1 MNIIIVGCGK
11 VGEMLAEQLND
22 EGNNITI
29 VDVDAS
35 IVNHISA
42 KLDIIGVVGN
52 GAMRSIQKEAGVD
65 DADLLIAV
73 TGSDELNLLC
83 CVVARKSGN
92 CRTVAQ
98 VRDPAYSSELQ
109 YLKDELGLSM
119 VINPEQAAAEEI
131 SRVLR
136 FPSAMNIETF
146 AKGKVE
152 LLKFRVPDESV
163 LAGLSVKEVIT
174 QLRCDVLICT
184 VERDGASY
192 IAKGDFVFRERDVVS
207 MIASPK
213 NAHRFF
219 NKIHLSSDAVK
230 SVIIVGG
237 GNITHYLCAAL
248 AGTGMSLKII
258 ENNPTVCDELSV
270 ALSNEV
276 MVINR
281 DESDRDVLLE
291 AGLDDAGAFV
301 ALTDGDE
308 ENIFLSLFAKS
319 IGRGKIVT
327 KINRVDFDDV
337 TQRLELDSTIY
348 PKHITANMIIR
359 YVRALENA
367 KGSNVETLYNV
378 IQGEVEAAEFII
390 KEGFSG
396 VDTPIS
402 QLELKSNVLIASI
415 IRDKRVMIPR
425 GHDVIKV
432 GDAVVIVS
440 KMLALRD
447 INDVIE

>member
-22 EGNNITI
+22 EGNNITV
-29 VDVDAS
+29 VDVDAAR
-35 IVNHISA
+35 VNYISA
-42 KLDIIGVVGN
+42 KLDIMGVVGN
-52 GAMRSIQKEAGVD
+52 GAMRSVQKEAGVD

-83 CVVARKSGN
+83 CVVAKKSGN
-92 CRTVAQ
+92 CETIAQ
-98 VRDPAYSSELQ
+98 VKNPAYSSELQ

-152 LLKFRVPDESV
+152 LLKFRVPDGSV
-163 LAGLSVKEVIT
+163 LSGLSVKDVVT

-184 VERDGASY
+184 VERESGSY

-219 NKIHLSSDAVK
+219 SKIKLSSDAVK
-230 SVIIVGG
+230 NVIIVGG
-237 GNITHYLCAAL
+237 GNITHYLCTEL
-248 AGTGMSLKII
+248 SGTGMSLKII
-258 ENNPTVCDELSV
+258 DNNSATCDELSV
-270 ALSNEV
+270 ALPDV
-276 MVINR
+276 TVINN

-291 AGLDDAGAFV
+291 EGLAEAGAFV
-301 ALTDGDE
+301 TLTDGDE

-319 IGRGKIVT
+319 IGKGKIVT
-327 KINRVDFDDV
+327 KINRVDYDDV

-348 PKHITANMIIR
+348 PKNITANMIIR
-359 YVRALENA
+359 YVRALGNA
-367 KGSNVETLYNV
+367 KGSNVETLYSV
-378 IQGEVEAAEFII
+378 IKGEVEAAEFII
-390 KEGFSG
+390 KEGFSEI
-396 VDTPIS
+396 DKPIS
-402 QLELKSNVLIASI
+402 QLSLKNNVLIASI
-415 IRDKRVMIPR
+415 IRNKQVIIPR
-425 GHDVIKV
+425 GHDVIKE

-447 INDVIE
+447 ISDVLD

>member
-22 EGNNITI
+22 EGNNITV
-29 VDVDAS
+29 VDVDATR
-35 IVNHISA
+35 VNYISA
-42 KLDIIGVVGN
+42 KLDIIGVIGN

-65 DADLLIAV
+65 NADLLIAV

-92 CRTVAQ
+92 CKTIAQ
-98 VRDPAYSSELQ
+98 VKDPAYSSELQ

-119 VINPEQAAAEEI
+119 LINPEQAAAEEI

-152 LLKFRVPDESV
+152 LLKFRVPDGSV
-163 LAGLSVKEVIT
+163 LSGLSVKEVIT

-184 VERDGASY
+184 VERDTTSY
-192 IAKGDFVFRERDVVS
+192 IAKGDFIFREKDIVS

-219 NKIHLSSDAVK
+219 NKIHLSSEAVK
-230 SVIIVGG
+230 NVIIVGG
-237 GNITHYLCAAL
+237 GNITHYLCTEL
-248 AGTGMSLKII
+248 SGTGMSFRII
-258 ENNPTVCDELSV
+258 EKNPEICDELCV
-270 ALSNEV
+270 ALPNDTD
-276 MVINR
+276 VINS
-281 DESDRDVLLE
+281 DESDRDILLE
-291 AGLDDAGAFV
+291 AGLADAGAFV

-337 TQRLELDSTIY
+337 TQRLDLDSTIY

-367 KGSNVETLYNV
+367 KGSNVETLYTV
-378 IQGEVEAAEFII
+378 IKGEVEAAEFII
-390 KEGFSG
+390 KEGFS
-396 VDTPIS
+396 DADKPIS
-402 QLELKSNVLIASI
+402 QLKLKSNVLIASI
-415 IRDKRVMIPR
+415 IRDKQVIIPR
-425 GHDVIKV
+425 GHDVIKI

-447 INDVIE
+447 ISDVLD